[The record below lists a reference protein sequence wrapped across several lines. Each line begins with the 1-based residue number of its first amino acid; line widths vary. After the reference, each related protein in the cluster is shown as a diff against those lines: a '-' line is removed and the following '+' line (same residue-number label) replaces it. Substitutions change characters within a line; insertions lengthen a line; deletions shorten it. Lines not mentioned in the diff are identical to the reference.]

1 MAQPDGIKA
10 EYVSWVAGVPAGF
23 ALLPLLCGVA
33 GVLGRQGRQARE
45 RMQMLED
52 KAGEARDDFVADRK
66 TTVLNPDDRR

>member
-1 MAQPDGIKA
+1 M
-10 EYVSWVAGVPAGF
+10 
-23 ALLPLLCGVA
+23 LLA

-66 TTVLNPDDRR
+66 TTVLSPGGQG